1 MIYKLVSRVFYVI
14 GVIFMFIPVIS
25 GMHELRYY
33 MIPGGVVV
41 AILGLLLM
49 DAEPNKTS
57 DDDILDNEF

>member
-1 MIYKLVSRVFYVI
+1 
-14 GVIFMFIPVIS
+14 MFIPVIR

-57 DDDILDNEF
+57 DDDILDNDF